1 MKKRINKKKLGASHT
16 GKYTK
21 NDKMEKRVISNSQS
35 PIPYYA
41 KKKRFA
47 LSLGLGII
55 SAILTAMPGNTAE
68 TIKVS
73 FPPFNLDLSVESL
86 ENFIETGEVT
96 PELAYY
102 ENQLQPEE
110 KENLRRILGQRFNVD
125 PKTVKSFTEIPL
137 GEEVMERLGK
147 IIQTEEGKN
156 GKEALRIA
164 FNRAATS
171 RKGLTA
177 LNLLQQ
183 YPGDIRLDLEKSAEL
198 LGELFRLIVQD
209 NFILKEIQQQATVSN
224 NAPTLNLSGL
234 TDVRT
239 PGRFRWEKESFTFRN
254 PNRDRDSEID
264 FYLPKVR
271 NEKQIRVIII
281 SHGFASDRNSFA
293 YLAEHL
299 ASHGFAV
306 AVPEHIDS
314 NADKVKRIFAG
325 FDAPVEADSFANRPL
340 DLKYLL
346 DKIEERYQSDPQWQ
360 GKLDLTEVGAI
371 GQSFGGY
378 TVLAAAGAEFTTK
391 ERLKNKCHSEDPS
404 LIFNLSLLLQ
414 CRALEADAPTNN
426 LRDERIGS
434 VIAIN
439 PVTSGVFGPE
449 GMSKIQVPTLI
460 VAGTDDIFAPPVPEQ
475 VRSFAG
481 LTIPDKYLVVT
492 KPGTHFSFIGTEEEE
507 GVLPVPSEL
516 IGPEP
521 KLAQPYMQALSTA
534 FFKSYLEERRE
545 FAAYLSESYLQSI
558 FQEPFVLNLV
568 TSFTPEQIERA
579 IANSNRRQEALL
591 E

>member
-1 MKKRINKKKLGASHT
+1 LGASALW
-16 GKYTK
+16 KYK
-21 NDKMEKRVISNSQS
+21 KYEKMNDKKTTNSPF
-35 PIPYYA
+35 PIPHSPN
-41 KKKRFA
+41 KKRLAF
-47 LSLGLGII
+47 SFGLGII

-73 FPPFNLDLSVESL
+73 FPPFNIDLSVKSL

-102 ENQLQPEE
+102 ENQLDPEE
-110 KENLRRILGQRFNVD
+110 KENLRRILRQRFDVN
-125 PKTVKSFTEIPL
+125 PNTVKSFTEIPL

-147 IIQTEEGKN
+147 IIQTAEGQN

-171 RKGLTA
+171 PEGLTA

-209 NFILKEIQQQATVSN
+209 SFILKEIQQPATVSN
-224 NAPTLNLSGL
+224 NAPQLNFNNLP
-234 TDVRT
+234 DVRT

-271 NEKQIRVIII
+271 NQKQIPVIII
-281 SHGFASDRNSFA
+281 SHGFASDRNTFA

-314 NADKVKRIFAG
+314 NAEKVQRIFAG
-325 FDAPVEADSFANRPL
+325 FDAPVEADSFINRPL

-346 DKIEERYQSDPQWQ
+346 DEIQQRYQSDPQWQ
-360 GKLDLTEVGAI
+360 GKLNLTEVGAI

-391 ERLKNKCHSEDPS
+391 ERLENNCKSDDPS

-449 GMSKIQVPTLI
+449 GMSKLQVPTLI
-460 VAGTDDIFAPPVPEQ
+460 VAGTDDIFAPAVPEQ

-481 LTIPDKYLVVT
+481 LTTPDKYLVVT

-507 GVLPVPSEL
+507 GVLPVPPEL

-521 KLAQPYMQALSTA
+521 KLAQPYMEALSTA
-534 FFKSYLEERRE
+534 FFKSYLEERSE
-545 FAAYLSESYLQSI
+545 FIPYLSESYLQSI
-558 FQEPFVLNLV
+558 AQEPFVLNLV
-568 TSFTPEQIERA
+568 TSFTPEQIEQA
-579 IANSNRRQEALL
+579 IANSIRRQEALL

>member
-1 MKKRINKKKLGASHT
+1 MNEKKIT
-16 GKYTK
+16 
-21 NDKMEKRVISNSQS
+21 NSPL
-35 PIPYYA
+35 PIPHSSN
-41 KKKRFA
+41 KKRFA
-47 LSLGLGII
+47 FSLGLGII

-73 FPPFNLDLSVESL
+73 FPPFNFDLPVKSL
-86 ENFIETGEVT
+86 ENFVETGEVT

-102 ENQLQPEE
+102 ENQLEPEQ
-110 KENLRRILGQRFNVD
+110 KENLRRILQQRFNLD
-125 PKTVKSFTEIPL
+125 PTTVKTFTEIPL

-147 IIQTEEGKN
+147 IIQTEDGQN

-209 NFILKEIQQQATVSN
+209 SFILKEIQQQATVSN
-224 NAPTLNLSGL
+224 NAPPLNLNGL
-234 TDVRT
+234 PDVRT

-254 PNRDRDSEID
+254 LNRDRDSEID

-271 NEKQIRVIII
+271 SEEQIPVIII
-281 SHGFASDRNSFA
+281 SHGFASDRNTFA

-314 NADKVKRIFAG
+314 NAEKVQQIFAG
-325 FDAPVEADSFANRPL
+325 FGTPVEADSFVNRPL

-346 DKIEERYQSDPQWQ
+346 DEIQQRYESDPQWQ

-378 TVLAAAGAEFTTK
+378 TVLAAAGAEFTSK
-391 ERLKNKCHSEDPS
+391 ESLQNQCHSEDPS

-414 CRALEADAPTNN
+414 CRALESDAPTNN

-449 GMSKIQVPTLI
+449 GMSKLQVPTLI

-492 KPGTHFSFIGTEEEE
+492 KPGTHFSFIGTEQ
-507 GVLPVPSEL
+507 GDGALPVPPEL

-521 KLAQPYMQALSTA
+521 KLAQPYIQALSTA
-534 FFKSYLEERRE
+534 FFKSYLEERSE
-545 FAAYLSESYLQSI
+545 FIAYLSESYLQSI
-558 FQEPFVLNLV
+558 AQEPFALSLV
-568 TSFTPEQIERA
+568 TSFTPEQIEQA
-579 IANSNRRQEALL
+579 IANSIRRQEALL
-591 E
+591 ENN